1 MPLKKGKSQKTIS
14 ANISE
19 LSRSKTKAGKKR
31 TQKQNIAIALDLAR
45 KSGGKAKRGP
55 GAKRRTVKRK

>member
-19 LSRSKTKAGKKR
+19 LSRSKTQAGKKR
-31 TQKQNIAIALDLAR
+31 TNKQNVAIALDLAR
-45 KSGGKAKRGP
+45 KPKAKP
-55 GAKRRTVKRK
+55 KSIKQVSKRKRE